1 MAIKNDEI
9 FDLIIIHKALNF
21 QSNFVNKYMN
31 FLCFFKKI
39 IRKLSKQECQKEL
52 IKWAT
57 KSIFKRSGP
66 ARMMHINQIDSY
78 NTFKYILKTFTE
90 KRGLICKYSDCK
102 PGERIDTIIQGECPD
117 PFSLPCNPDKNF
129 EHHSKYIDI
138 PHSQTLAVC
147 VYYII
152 SIFNLFIFELFLLNS
167 LVFVVIHLVV

>member
-1 MAIKNDEI
+1 MKFELAFK
-9 FDLIIIHKALNF
+9 LILSININF
-21 QSNFVNKYMN
+21 FY
-31 FLCFFKKI
+31 FLI

-57 KSIFKRSGP
+57 KSVFKRSGP

-129 EHHSKYIDI
+129 ENHSKYIDI
-138 PHSQTLAVC
+138 PHSQTLAVRIFL
-147 VYYII
+147 YF
-152 SIFNLFIFELFLLNS
+152 SIYLYLNYFI
-167 LVFVVIHLVV
+167 